1 MTQITINNEVI
12 NAKIESSESIN
23 EALDFIL
30 ADSAREEE
38 VIANVTLN
46 GKDLPLEIDDK
57 VLDEPIS
64 NYDTIDFTLKTSL
77 ELAYEA
83 LDSSNAYIDLIIDKI
98 HALTDLYQENKIEE
112 ANLKFGEAIE
122 IIDMFVQLI
131 SRIYKTLRKDQAQG
145 FNKADTIQNLEI
157 HLLSILKALVPAK
170 EKEDIIMLCD
180 LLEYELIDNLTQWKI
195 KAVPE
200 LKRQKQAI

>member
-1 MTQITINNEVI
+1 MTQITINNQKIETDIDKTKSI
-12 NAKIESSESIN
+12 NA
-23 EALDFIL
+23 ALDFIL
-30 ADSAREEE
+30 MDLAREEE
-38 VIANVTLN
+38 VVSDIMLN
-46 GKDLPLEIDDK
+46 GKPLALESDDAIF
-57 VLDEPIS
+57 DEPIS
-64 NYDTIDFTLKTSL
+64 NYDTIDFTVKTSL

-83 LDSSNAYIDLIIDKI
+83 LDSCNSYIDLVIDKI
-98 HALTDLYQENKIEE
+98 HTLTGLYQENKIDE

-122 IIDMFVQLI
+122 IIDLFVQLI
-131 SRIYKTLRKDQAQG
+131 SRIYRTLRENQPAG

-180 LLEYELIDNLTQWKI
+180 LLEYELVDNLTQWKI

-200 LKRQKQAI
+200 LKRQKTAI

>member
-1 MTQITINNEVI
+1 MTQITINNERIKTNIEASDSI
-12 NAKIESSESIN
+12 NAE
-23 EALDFIL
+23 LDFIL
-30 ADSAREEE
+30 ADLAREEE
-38 VIANVTLN
+38 VVANITLN
-46 GKDLPLEIDDK
+46 GKELPIEIDDK

-64 NYDTIDFTLKTSL
+64 NYDTIDFTLKSTL

-83 LDSSNAYIDLIIDKI
+83 LDSCNAYIDLVIDKI
-98 HALTDLYQENKIEE
+98 HTLTDLYQENKIEE
-112 ANLKFGEAIE
+112 ANIKFGEAIE
-122 IIDMFVQLI
+122 IIDLFVQLI
-131 SRIYKTLRKDQAQG
+131 SRIYKTLRENQPKG
-145 FNKADTIQNLEI
+145 FSKADTIQNLEI

-200 LKRQKQAI
+200 LKRQKVAI